1 MAMSVREQCAKRWEA
16 LKAERSS
23 WMPHWKEIS
32 EVLLPRSGRFL
43 VTDNNKGD
51 KRHRAI
57 LDNSATRALRTLSG
71 GMMAGMT
78 SPARPWFRLTT
89 KVPQLDESY
98 EVKKWMSDV
107 TMLMQLIFNRSNVY
121 RTLQMAYEELGAF
134 GTTSGIMLDD
144 FDNVIHCMP
153 LTIGEY
159 AIATG
164 ARGNV
169 NTNYREFRMTV
180 AALIEEFG
188 IENVSRAT
196 KAMYDRGQY
205 DSWVTVV
212 NAIEPRFERDMQKKD
227 AKNMPYRS
235 VYFELNSDDKSQLL
249 RESGFRQ
256 FPVLSARWSVSGGDI
271 YGTGPGMEALG
282 DMRQLQQQ
290 QLYKAKAI
298 AQQAD
303 PTVAVPSDLRNQEGN
318 LVPGGVIYLDSPM
331 QAQGVRAA
339 FEVPIQLDALLM
351 DIQDVRQRIDQAF
364 YRDIFM
370 MIAGSQNSRMTATEI
385 AERHEEKM
393 LMLGPVLERLNAEL
407 LDPLITMTFD
417 RMAKAGL
424 LPPIPDELQGVEL
437 QVDYT
442 SILAQAQRAI
452 STNAIDRFTQNLGVL
467 VNIKPELVDKF
478 DSDFWADY
486 YADALGVDPRLVV
499 PGKQVAI
506 IRQERAQAQQQAN
519 QMAVAEQAS
528 QVAKNLGVSE
538 QLRSETPEQIMSQF
552 SGY

>member
-1 MAMSVREQCAKRWEA
+1 MSMSVREQCSKRWEA

-89 KVPQLDESY
+89 KIPSLDESY

-121 RTLQMAYEELGAF
+121 RALQMAYEELGAF

-144 FDNVIHCMP
+144 YDNVIHCMP

-164 ARGNV
+164 ARGYV

-188 IENVSRAT
+188 LENVSRSTRALYE
-196 KAMYDRGQY
+196 KGNFDE
-205 DSWVTVV
+205 WVTVI
-212 NAIEPRFERDMQKKD
+212 NAIEPRRERDAGRKD

-235 VYFELNSDDKSQLL
+235 VYFETGDDQGKLL
-249 RESGFRQ
+249 RESGFRH

-303 PTVAVPSDLRNQEGN
+303 PTIAVPSDLRNQEGN

-339 FEVPIQLDALLM
+339 YEVPIQLDALLM
-351 DIQDVRQRIDQAF
+351 DIQDVRARIDQAF

-407 LDPLITMTFD
+407 LDPLISMTFD
-417 RMAKAGL
+417 RMVQANL

-437 QVDYT
+437 SVDYT

-452 STNAIDRFTQNLGVL
+452 STNAIDRFTQNLGIL
-467 VNIKPELVDKF
+467 ANIKPDLVDKF
-478 DSDFWADY
+478 DSDYWADY
-486 YADALGVDPRLVV
+486 YSDALGIDPRLVV
-499 PGKQVAI
+499 SGEQVAI
-506 IRQERAQAQQQAN
+506 IRQQRAEQQQAAQ
-519 QMAVAEQAS
+519 QMAMAEQAS
-528 QVAKNLGVSE
+528 NVAKNLGVSD
-538 QLRSETPEQIMSQF
+538 QLQSATPDQIMGQF
-552 SGY
+552 AGY

>member
-1 MAMSVREQCAKRWEA
+1 MSMSVREQCSKRWEA
-16 LKAERSS
+16 LKVERSS

-89 KVPQLDESY
+89 KIPSLDESY

-121 RTLQMAYEELGAF
+121 RALQMAYEELGAF

-144 FDNVIHCMP
+144 YDNVIHCMP

-164 ARGNV
+164 ARGYV

-188 IENVSRAT
+188 LENVSRSTRALYE
-196 KAMYDRGQY
+196 KGNFDE
-205 DSWVTVV
+205 WVTVI
-212 NAIEPRFERDMQKKD
+212 NAIEPRRERDASRKD

-235 VYFELNSDDKSQLL
+235 VYFESGDDQGKLL
-249 RESGFRQ
+249 RESGFRH

-303 PTVAVPSDLRNQEGN
+303 PTIAVPSDLRNQEGN

-339 FEVPIQLDALLM
+339 YEVPIQLDALLM
-351 DIQDVRQRIDQAF
+351 DIQDVRARIDQAF

-407 LDPLITMTFD
+407 LDPLISMTFD
-417 RMAKAGL
+417 RMVQANL

-437 QVDYT
+437 SVDYT

-452 STNAIDRFTQNLGVL
+452 STNAIDRFTQNLGIL
-467 VNIKPELVDKF
+467 ANIKPDLVDKF
-478 DSDFWADY
+478 DSDYWADY
-486 YADALGVDPRLVV
+486 YSDALGIDPRLVV
-499 PGKQVAI
+499 SGEQVAI
-506 IRQERAQAQQQAN
+506 IRQQRAEQQQAAQ
-519 QMAVAEQAS
+519 QMAMAEQAS
-528 QVAKNLGVSE
+528 SVAKNLGVSD
-538 QLRSETPEQIMSQF
+538 QLQSATPDQIMGQF
-552 SGY
+552 AGY